1 LKREFNLAQFANL
14 DLDKKVAELADA
26 LKKCQDEKKIA
37 EDGKNIVEEALK
49 SCKKDLEKLQKVHD
63 EDLKLVEN
71 LHKDHDKSSK
81 VAERSSNQ

>member
-1 LKREFNLAQFANL
+1 ME
-14 DLDKKVAELADA
+14 
-26 LKKCQDEKKIA
+26 
-37 EDGKNIVEEALK
+37 KNIVEEALK